1 MEILFRRERNLF
13 FRRRDMKLAVL
24 LSGGKDSLY
33 SCWKA
38 MQTDKV
44 VCFVTIRSQNTD
56 SYMFHTPNI
65 NLTRLQAEASGIPI
79 IEWQTAGQEEEELDD
94 LKAALQE
101 AVSLF
106 EINGVV
112 SGAIQSVYQAAR
124 VQRICLELGLWSFNP
139 LWLCNQEEYLQELID
154 NDFEILIA
162 GVFSAPFDET
172 WLGIRINPGFVTR
185 LMSVRDRYGIS
196 LTGEGGEYES
206 FVCDAPF
213 FTRHIKIVGSEM
225 VYKNHN
231 GRFLITSAEL
241 EGK

>member
-1 MEILFRRERNLF
+1 MR
-13 FRRRDMKLAVL
+13 LALL
-24 LSGGKDSLY
+24 LSGGKDSIY

-44 VCFVTIRSQNTD
+44 VCFITIRSVNTE

-65 NLTRLQAEASGIPI
+65 DLTRLQAKAAGIPL
-79 IEWQTAGQEEEELDD
+79 IEWQTEGKEEVELGD
-94 LKAALQE
+94 LESAIRE
-101 AVSLF
+101 AVAMF
-106 EINGVV
+106 AVEGIV

-124 VQRICLELGLWSFNP
+124 VQRICSRLDLWSFNP
-139 LWLCNQEEYLQELID
+139 LWLCDQEEYMRTMVETGFGVI
-154 NDFEILIA
+154 IA

-172 WLGIRINPGFVTR
+172 WLGKRIDEGLINR
-185 LMSVRDRYGIS
+185 LRSARDRYGIS

-213 FTRHIKIVGSEM
+213 FTRKIHITETEI

-231 GRFLITSAEL
+231 GRFIIAGAEL
-241 EGK
+241 VVK